1 MKQLFIIVVF
11 LLTTGNSFAQQ
22 NCDCDVALSN
32 LITKIESDYPGFKEK
47 TKDKVLYNSFKLQL
61 KQETKTIEQSS
72 CFDVLKKYTSFFRD
86 GHILWLHSQTSKKPE
101 TVHKKEF
108 IKMGIENFEKKF
120 KNRHTKLEGIWKN
133 NYEKLFGEFD
143 YTIGLIK
150 TKKNEYVGF
159 VIKSDSRLWEPKE
172 VKFRLFPNGTYEYFD
187 KDHNLKKGNYTIYNE
202 TIISFDN
209 LEIFFVRDNTKD
221 DYSLDKITELS
232 GFTFKKITDKTSLL
246 TLPSFYYSYVD
257 IINRLIEKNK
267 YLLENSPYLI
277 VDVRNNG
284 GGTDNAYLNLLPYIM
299 TQSIRTLG
307 VEFLSTPT
315 LINGL
320 QGYIDGI
327 KDDESKQNEITRIKK
342 EIEILKKNKDQF
354 VNIYGSEVDTM
365 NVKIA
370 EKSPKNIVVL
380 ANQNVGSSGEYFVMF
395 TRQSKKV
402 KIFGTP
408 TYGGLDYAS
417 ARVFDFGCPEYTLA
431 LPTYRSLRLPDFPVD
446 NIGLQPDIYMDK
458 FVKDW
463 VKYAI
468 DYLEE
473 N

>member
-1 MKQLFIIVVF
+1 MKNLV
-11 LLTTGNSFAQQ
+11 LLIALVWTNVSFGQEK
-22 NCDCDVALSN
+22 CGCDVALSN
-32 LITKIESDYPGFKEK
+32 LIVKIESDYPGFEEK
-47 TKDKVLYNSFKLQL
+47 TKDKILYNGFKKQL
-61 KQETKTIEQSS
+61 LEETKTTGQSS
-72 CFDVLKKYTSFFRD
+72 CFDILEKYTDFFRD
-86 GHILWLHSQTSKKPE
+86 GHILWLHSQKSTESK

-108 IKMGIENFEKKF
+108 IKVDIENFEKKF
-120 KNRHTKLEGIWKN
+120 KIKTSKLEGIWKN
-133 NYEKLFGEFD
+133 SYEKLYGEFD
-143 YTIGLIK
+143 YTIGLTK

-159 VIKSDSRLWEPKE
+159 VIKSDSKHWEPKE
-172 VKFRLFPNGTYEYFD
+172 VKFRLFSNGTYEYFD
-187 KDHNLKKGNYTIYNE
+187 QDHSLQKGNYIIHNE
-202 TIISFDN
+202 TIVSFDS
-209 LEIFFVRDNTKD
+209 LKTFFVKENTTD
-221 DYSLDKITELS
+221 ENSLDKITELS
-232 GFTFKKITDKTSLL
+232 GFSFKKITDKTSLL

-257 IINRLIEKNK
+257 IINRLLENNKN
-267 YLLENSPYLI
+267 LLENSEYLI

-327 KDDESKQNEITRIKK
+327 KDDKSKEREITRIKR
-342 EIEILKKNKDQF
+342 EIEILKKNEGKF
-354 VNIYGSEVDTM
+354 VNIHDSEVDTM
-365 NVKIA
+365 TVRIA

-431 LPTYRSLRLPDFPVD
+431 LPTYRSLRLPNFPVD

-458 FVKDW
+458 FIEDW
-463 VKYAI
+463 VQYAV
-468 DYLEE
+468 DYLE